1 MITSKANAGTGLLAI
16 FCDLDPRWHREFRAW
31 LRDDMFP
38 ARMKIGFRAA
48 ASYDLVQDA
57 VDRHGIPEPFAT
69 VYETVSTGDLYGAPY
84 QALRANRDQRDR
96 DFHARF
102 LKPARYTLC
111 WVGPEISQTD
121 KGGFSPVA
129 VIDRLDL
136 PEATV
141 QEFNIWYMTEYLQRI
156 SRVPGILRVR
166 RYLAMEGSPRHVMVH
181 EFDGQAPLSDGNWT
195 AARADLSKTVIPNGS
210 RVTGTYSSVLSAA
223 G

>member
-1 MITSKANAGTGLLAI
+1 MISARATTGTGMLAI
-16 FCDLDPRWHREFRAW
+16 FCDLEPQWHQEFRAW

-38 ARMKIGFRAA
+38 ARMKIGFRAS
-48 ASYDLVQDA
+48 ASYDLVKDA
-57 VDRHGIPEPFAT
+57 IDRCGIPEPFAT

-84 QALRANRDQRDR
+84 QALRANRDQRDK

-102 LKPARYTLC
+102 LKPARYTLG
-111 WVGPEISQTD
+111 WVGPEISRTE
-121 KGGFSPVA
+121 KGGFSPLA

-136 PEATV
+136 PEESV
-141 QEFNIWYMTEYLQRI
+141 QEFNVWYMTQYLQRI

-181 EFDGQAPLSDGNWT
+181 EFDGQVPLNDGNWT
-195 AARADLSKTVIPNGS
+195 EARADLSKNVIPNAG
-210 RVTGTYSSVLSAA
+210 RVTGTYRSVLSVA